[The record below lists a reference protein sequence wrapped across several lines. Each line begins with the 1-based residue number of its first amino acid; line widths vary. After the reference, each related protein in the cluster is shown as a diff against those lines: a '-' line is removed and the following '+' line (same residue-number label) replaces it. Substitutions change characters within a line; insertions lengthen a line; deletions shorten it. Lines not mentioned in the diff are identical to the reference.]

1 MSTLVIINTAFPLP
15 APDIEALLQGHS
27 IVVMP
32 RIFMNPGRQFAL
44 YPTDTSINALPT
56 EQYYRSNFLNTAR
69 HTLEE
74 IEDDTVL
81 IKAWARCEHCQVIDR
96 PDYLNL
102 LSQLTVWTKEALL
115 KTLAQ
120 RGHIFLAYLRVYR
133 LPQPLEIPVHP
144 HPRFIPLP
152 ETLTITEE
160 TPVFG
165 NLFFKQRCLQ
175 MQQRQSSPYPELKA
189 LQSAIASLSDRNF
202 AAKEI
207 QQEIANF
214 LIGFSARP
222 LKSIDSDL
230 LWIEKIAQVANSP
243 DPKDFQLLLEKS
255 FRKLGFTNSPTNQG
269 EETEITEEGINLYFD
284 APYPLVVTSPPIW
297 KINGV
302 TPTVEEV
309 IEGVNKIIAKEDK
322 PCVKLIVTPSKL
334 TPDEILEAKLSQMNV
349 IHPETLQRLVEL
361 QAYHKGS
368 IDLIKLQN
376 SWQNVWGSADETIQ
390 QYLADIRH
398 ILELRSL
405 IVQLVKHHL
414 HNAGLKDIAVDA
426 LHRVYITSNFPELL
440 TIEEFH
446 EILIE
451 LSSPLTGYLGR
462 IKGKDWQ
469 SDRFYFLRDLPAMS

>member
-1 MSTLVIINTAFPLP
+1 MSTLVVINTAFPFP

-27 IVVMP
+27 IVAMP
-32 RIFMNPGRQFAL
+32 QIFMNPGRQFAL
-44 YPTDTSINALPT
+44 YPTDTSINSLQT
-56 EQYYRSNFLNTAR
+56 EQYYRSNFLPTAR
-69 HTLEE
+69 NTLSE
-74 IEDDTVL
+74 IEGDTVL
-81 IKAWARCEHCQVIDR
+81 IKAWARCEHCQVIDQ
-96 PDYLNL
+96 PDYLKM

-120 RGHIFLAYLRVYR
+120 RGHIFLTYLRVYR

-144 HPRFIPLP
+144 NPRFMPLP
-152 ETLTITEE
+152 ETLTITEA

-189 LQSAIASLSDRNF
+189 LQSAIAYLSDRNL

-207 QQEIANF
+207 QREIANF
-214 LIGFSARP
+214 LIGVSARP
-222 LKSIDSDL
+222 LKSMDSDL
-230 LWIEKIAQVANSP
+230 IWIERIAKIANSH
-243 DPKDFQLLLEKS
+243 DSNELKILVEKS
-255 FRKLGFTNSPTNQG
+255 FHKLGFTNSQTNKG
-269 EETEITEEGINLYFD
+269 GKTETPEGINLYFD
-284 APYPLVVTSPPIW
+284 APYPLVVTSPVMPDETGETSIL
-297 KINGV
+297 
-302 TPTVEEV
+302 EEV
-309 IEGVNKIIAKEDK
+309 IEGVKKIIGVSDNN
-322 PCVKLIVTPSKL
+322 CVKLIVAAGEL
-334 TPDEILEAKLSQMNV
+334 TPDEILEAKLYQMNV
-349 IHPETLQRLVEL
+349 IHPETLQRLVEI

-376 SWQNVWGSADETIQ
+376 CWQNVWGSADETIQ
-390 QYLADIRH
+390 QYLADIRQ

-414 HNAGLKDIAVDA
+414 HNAGLKDTAVDA
-426 LHRVYITSNFPELL
+426 LHRVYVTSQFPESL
-440 TIEEFH
+440 TIEEIH

-469 SDRFYFLRDLPAMS
+469 SDRFYFLRDLPPMS

>member
-1 MSTLVIINTAFPLP
+1 MSTLVVINTAFPFP

-27 IVVMP
+27 IVAMP

-56 EQYYRSNFLNTAR
+56 EQYYRSNFLPTAR
-69 HTLEE
+69 NTLSE
-74 IEDDTVL
+74 IEGDTVL
-81 IKAWARCEHCQVIDR
+81 IKAWARCEHCQVIDQ
-96 PDYLNL
+96 PDYLKM

-120 RGHIFLAYLRVYR
+120 RGHIFLTYLRVYR

-144 HPRFIPLP
+144 NPRFMPLP
-152 ETLTITEE
+152 ETLTITEA

-189 LQSAIASLSDRNF
+189 LQSAIAYLSDRNL

-207 QQEIANF
+207 QREISNF
-214 LIGFSARP
+214 LIGVSARP
-222 LKSIDSDL
+222 IKSMDSDL
-230 LWIEKIAQVANSP
+230 IWIERIAKVANSH
-243 DPKDFQLLLEKS
+243 DINELKILVEKS
-255 FRKLGFTNSPTNQG
+255 FRKLGFTNSQTNKG
-269 EETEITEEGINLYFD
+269 GETETPEGINFYFD
-284 APYPLVVTSPPIW
+284 TPYPVVVTSPAMP
-297 KINGV
+297 NETGD
-302 TPTVEEV
+302 TSTLEEV
-309 IEGVNKIIAKEDK
+309 IEGVKKIIGASDNN
-322 PCVKLIVTPSKL
+322 CVKLIVAAGEL
-334 TPDEILEAKLSQMNV
+334 TPDEILEAKLYQMNV
-349 IHPETLQRLVEL
+349 IHPETLQRLVEI

-368 IDLIKLQN
+368 IDLMKLQN
-376 SWQNVWGSADETIQ
+376 CWQNVWGSADETIQ
-390 QYLADIRH
+390 QYLADIRQ

-414 HNAGLKDIAVDA
+414 HNAGLKDTTVDA
-426 LHRVYITSNFPELL
+426 LHRVYVTSKFTEPL
-440 TIEEFH
+440 TIEEIH
-446 EILIE
+446 GILIE

-469 SDRFYFLRDLPAMS
+469 SDRFYFLRDLPPMS

>member
-1 MSTLVIINTAFPLP
+1 MSTLVVINTAFPLP

-27 IVVMP
+27 IVAMP

-56 EQYYRSNFLNTAR
+56 EQYYRSNFLPTAR
-69 HTLEE
+69 NSISE
-74 IEDDTVL
+74 IEGDTVL
-81 IKAWARCEHCQVIDR
+81 IKAWARCEHCQVIDQ
-96 PDYLNL
+96 PDYLKL

-120 RGHIFLAYLRVYR
+120 RGHIFLSYLRVYR
-133 LPQPLEIPVHP
+133 LPQPLEIPAHTN
-144 HPRFIPLP
+144 PRFIPLP
-152 ETLTITEE
+152 ETLTITEA

-189 LQSAIASLSDRNF
+189 LQSAIAYLSDRNL

-207 QQEIANF
+207 QREIGNF
-214 LIGFSARP
+214 LIGINARP

-230 LWIEKIAQVANSP
+230 IWIERIAKVANSH
-243 DPKDFQLLLEKS
+243 DSTELKTLVEKS
-255 FRKLGFTNSPTNQG
+255 FRKLGFTNSQTNTVQG
-269 EETEITEEGINLYFD
+269 TETTDGINLYFD
-284 APYPLVVTSPPIW
+284 APYPLVVTSPAMP
-297 KINGV
+297 NQTGE
-302 TPTVEEV
+302 TLTLEEV
-309 IEGVNKIIAKEDK
+309 IEGVKKIIGKEDNH
-322 PCVKLIVTPSKL
+322 CVKLIVAAGEL
-334 TPDEILEAKLSQMNV
+334 TPDEILEAKLYQMNV

-368 IDLIKLQN
+368 IDLMKLQN
-376 SWQNVWGSADETIQ
+376 CWQNVWGSADETIQ
-390 QYLADIRH
+390 QYLADISQ

-414 HNAGLKDIAVDA
+414 HNAGLKDTAVDA
-426 LHRVYITSNFPELL
+426 LHRVYVTSQFPTPLTLEEL
-440 TIEEFH
+440 H

-469 SDRFYFLRDLPAMS
+469 SDRFYFLRDLPTMN